1 MEEYFIQIKYERS
14 PRSAA
19 SLEDSVIEDELPA
32 SEVEHAV
39 LHEVPGPVLA
49 AGAVGR
55 IEVEGDT
62 VLVRGDLQVLMW
74 TLWTILFFEES
85 GTATIISKA
94 GIFDAG
100 FGEIFRD
107 GSDSREPVI
116 CISF

>member
-1 MEEYFIQIKYERS
+1 M
-14 PRSAA
+14 
-19 SLEDSVIEDELPA
+19 IEDELPA

-94 GIFDAG
+94 GIFDVWVWWTDPTVESLSSAFHFESG
-100 FGEIFRD
+100 KFVAF
-107 GSDSREPVI
+107 
-116 CISF
+116 